1 MHKTR
6 KGTCVFPHRNLLHIV
21 PSNSPIVGCDPVGRP
36 ISRSMHG
43 MDYPCSERGCPM
55 AGTTHRVAP
64 YGIEDEYNAVHMV
77 GHHHKLITN
86 VHVPSSRPVVHHP
99 IQSTIRTV
107 RPGGSPNFP
116 IHARNGFFLFRER
129 LSRGGGDP
137 PGLPYGAFYKHNAMK
152 VIAHHHKLITNACS
166 FITTYC
172 I

>member
-86 VHVPSSRPVVHHP
+86 VHVPSSRPVYIVPSNPP
-99 IQSTIRTV
+99 IV
-107 RPGGSPNFP
+107 RCDPVGRP
-116 IHARNGFFLFRER
+116 ISRSMHGMDYPCSER
-129 LSRGGGDP
+129 GCPMAGTTHRVA
-137 PGLPYGAFYKHNAMK
+137 PYG
-152 VIAHHHKLITNACS
+152 IEDE
-166 FITTYC
+166 
-172 I
+172 